1 MDIVLFFQSTFAKSW
16 RLKLSGTYRFA
27 QEHNWFVQV
36 VDNYATPGD
45 IRRALAH
52 WKPVGCLVDRA
63 LAQGCA
69 PDRIFGDLPVVY
81 LDQRE
86 TRAPCRHPRL
96 VHDSAAEARL
106 AGGELLRL
114 NLASYAFFGLE
125 RGYFWDRERED
136 EFRRLCAAAGRPM
149 TVLRRKSLAA
159 ALAALPKPCGIL
171 AANDRCAI
179 ELYPAAAALGLEVPY
194 DVAIAG
200 IDNDE
205 MYAES
210 VTPGLT
216 SAEPDFEGAGYE
228 LARLLADEIDRRR
241 RGQAPLDPAPVHAYG
256 ALRLVRRGS
265 TLILSKRDPQVFR
278 ALEYIRRNACRRGI
292 SIDDVAAAMGY
303 SRRFATLR
311 FKAFVGHSILS
322 EIQDRRFDEAVR
334 LLQNPRQ
341 RIESIADLCGYSASS
356 FLKRLFKSRT
366 GLSMRE
372 WRRRQPQQD
381 AETDQAPPAGAGSVC
396 CTPEPIDART
406 QSHLGCAAGT
416 PPTPAGSC
424 AICRDASGQA
434 NRR

>member
-1 MDIVLFFQSTFAKSW
+1 MEIVLFFQSTFAKSW
-16 RLKLSGTYRFA
+16 RLKLKGAYRFA

-52 WKPVGCLVDRA
+52 WRPVGCLVDRA
-63 LAQGCA
+63 LAQGGA

-106 AGGELLRL
+106 AGGELLQL
-114 NLASYAFFGLE
+114 NRASYAFFGLE

-136 EFRRLCAAAGRPM
+136 EFRRLCAAAGHRM
-149 TVLRRKSLAA
+149 SVLRRKSLAA
-159 ALAALPKPCGIL
+159 DLAALPKPCGIL
-171 AANDRCAI
+171 AANDRCAVEI
-179 ELYPAAAALGLEVPY
+179 WPVASALGLDVPN
-194 DVAIAG
+194 DVAVAG

-228 LARLLADEIDRRR
+228 LARLLADEIDRHR
-241 RGQAPLDPAPVHAYG
+241 RGRPPRVPDPVHVYG

-265 TLILSKRDPQVFR
+265 TLILKKRNQRVFR
-278 ALEYIRRNACRRGI
+278 ALEYIRRNACRHGI

-311 FKAFVGHSILS
+311 FKEAVGHSILA
-322 EIQDRRFDEAVR
+322 EIQERRFDEALQ
-334 LLQNPRQ
+334 LLKNPHQ
-341 RIESIADLCGYSASS
+341 QIESIADLCGYSASS
-356 FLKRLFKSRT
+356 FLKRFFKART
-366 GLSMRE
+366 GLSMRA
-372 WRRRQPQQD
+372 WRKKNC
-381 AETDQAPPAGAGSVC
+381 G
-396 CTPEPIDART
+396 
-406 QSHLGCAAGT
+406 
-416 PPTPAGSC
+416 
-424 AICRDASGQA
+424 
-434 NRR
+434 